1 WIVKGSTRRARRTSW
16 IECPEALLLP
26 SADRRT
32 FGVLGVVADFVLI
45 KRVGNHAEPANQ
57 AGFALF
63 ENNPHASPTRIG
75 AKSTIIEGSPEDI
88 VGWVMPRTITEA
100 EVLADAT
107 TPAYCAETSTGPCRR

>member
-75 AKSTIIEGSPEDI
+75 AKSTITLPKIGVFD
-88 VGWVMPRTITEA
+88 
-100 EVLADAT
+100 EVLQNPDPT
-107 TPAYCAETSTGPCRR
+107 TQALGCAL

>member
-75 AKSTIIEGSPEDI
+75 AKSTLNEALGPDDERRWDPEHSVFRAGLDHEDQAAFFA
-88 VGWVMPRTITEA
+88 GM
-100 EVLADAT
+100 
-107 TPAYCAETSTGPCRR
+107 